1 MIKIEMLRVFRAVAE
16 QGSLARAADVLG
28 RTPSAVSMML
38 SQFEGHI
45 GAPLFETDRK
55 NRLTTLGAL
64 VLAESHRATD
74 AFSRSL
80 EAIERHRKSTAGT
93 VRIATVPSVAVSIL
107 PDILTAFR
115 QSHGAVRLEISD
127 MDSAAVSQ
135 RVKFG
140 EADIGIVSAS
150 LDAKTAGEQIAKDTL
165 GIVCRTGGP
174 IAQSGKAAW
183 EALALEPFIANP
195 LCALVDL
202 PLVTEIREQCSLDV
216 RNTSALLSFVRNG
229 LGATILPQSALA
241 AEAAGLT
248 FIIPKGPAF
257 ARALLKIKS
266 PDRILSPVG
275 QAFCSLL

>member
-16 QGSLARAADVLG
+16 QGSLSRAADILG

-93 VRIATVPSVAVSIL
+93 VRIATVPSAAVSIL
-107 PDILTAFR
+107 PDILTQFR
-115 QSHGAVRLEISD
+115 GSHAAVRLEISD

-135 RVKFG
+135 RIKFD
-140 EADIGIVSAS
+140 EADIGIVSAT
-150 LDAKTAGEQIAKDTL
+150 LGANATGEQIAKDTL
-165 GIVCRTGGP
+165 GIVCKTGGA
-174 IAQSGKAAW
+174 IAQTVNTTWA
-183 EALALEPFIANP
+183 ALALEPFIANP

-202 PLVTEIREQCSLDV
+202 PSVTDVCAQCSLDV

-229 LGATILPQSALA
+229 LGATILPQSAIE
-241 AEAAGLT
+241 AEDTALT
-248 FIIPKGPAF
+248 FIIPQGPVF
-257 ARALLKIKS
+257 ARALRKIK
-266 PDRILSPVG
+266 PADRILSPVG
-275 QAFCSLL
+275 EAFWSLL